1 MVRGKPCGTGGDKG
15 TNLKNE
21 NKPLDLHCVSHWLP
35 WLGIRPYLLLE
46 YFRVEGLIGV
56 SSREKDVRNWKFL

>member
-35 WLGIRPYLLLE
+35 WLGIKTLP
-46 YFRVEGLIGV
+46 FVGV
-56 SSREKDVRNWKFL
+56 FQS